1 MTKVTVLV
9 AVYNA
14 SAFLAD
20 CLDSLLN
27 QTFRDI
33 QVVCIDDCS
42 TDRSLEILHDYAR
55 RDSRIEVIHLD
66 ENLGQAYARNE
77 GLKQAKG
84 EYVCF
89 LDADD
94 WFAEDALE
102 LAVAEFEKVGMDAVL
117 FDVSMDY
124 PDHSNIYPLP
134 AFEYLDG
141 QEAFRM
147 SLTWQIHGVYMV
159 RTAIHQRFP
168 YDTTCR
174 LYSDDNTTR
183 LHFLN
188 AQRVGRCKGVYHY
201 RQHETSMTHQVSVR
215 RFDYLKA
222 NESMKTMLL
231 EQKVSRDVLSLYENH
246 RWQNLVGVYM
256 FYFVHGHELKKDERK
271 WGLNELHRAWQTIDR
286 TLLDGKTVNKLGYMP
301 MSSWTLF
308 RAEEWLYFSLR
319 GLLGKNY

>member
-1 MTKVTVLV
+1 
-9 AVYNA
+9 
-14 SAFLAD
+14 
-20 CLDSLLN
+20 
-27 QTFRDI
+27 
-33 QVVCIDDCS
+33 
-42 TDRSLEILHDYAR
+42 
-55 RDSRIEVIHLD
+55 
-66 ENLGQAYARNE
+66 
-77 GLKQAKG
+77 
-84 EYVCF
+84 
-89 LDADD
+89 
-94 WFAEDALE
+94 
-102 LAVAEFEKVGMDAVL
+102 
-117 FDVSMDY
+117 MDY

-301 MSSWTLF
+301 MSSWALF